1 MHHCERKM
9 DRKNG
14 YFMGGLFIVIGLLFL
29 MDSLHVFDMTRYVNY
44 WPLVLAVVGVWK
56 MTTGESPRRF
66 PEGVSFI
73 FIGLYVTALMHRL
86 WDMTFWNS
94 WPVLLIVQG
103 IVIAWKGMLP
113 RHRDSREQSITL
125 S

>member
-1 MHHCERKM
+1 MHHCEHKT

-29 MDSLHVFDMTRYVNY
+29 MDSLHVFNMARYVNY
-44 WPLVLAVVGVWK
+44 WPLVLVVVGIWK
-56 MTTGESPRRF
+56 MATGESPRRF

-103 IVIAWKGMLP
+103 IVMAWKGMLP
-113 RHRDSREQSITL
+113 RHPGKTRHSEAIS
-125 S
+125 